1 MIDPNPPNEDK
12 YSLRGPGR
20 PTPTDDKY
28 KMWVIRFLHDD
39 NVEATYELRQK
50 EMAKHYE
57 YIGVSQADIRNALVP
72 EDEKIKPL
80 IGAGDNRLPRML
92 SELGKLKLVERT
104 DWILKYGKQPHTYY
118 TLTEDGEKMW
128 DEVQKVKERKIS
140 ELLYSFKSQDGMI
153 RRYGGKRL
161 VEKFSLEKA

>member
-128 DEVQKVKERKIS
+128 DEVQKVKERKI
-140 ELLYSFKSQDGMI
+140 
-153 RRYGGKRL
+153 
-161 VEKFSLEKA
+161 